1 MTTENF
7 ERILSRQLDFCK
19 DLLTAKGKEYDLT
32 EDDRFHSFKTA
43 AAIQKCTPKQALCG
57 MMCKHTISI
66 YDMACSEETFEF
78 EKWIEKITDHINY
91 LLLLRGMI
99 EEEEQIREIH

>member
-1 MTTENF
+1 MTTKDF
-7 ERILSRQLDFCK
+7 EQVMSKQLDFCRA
-19 DLLTAKGKEYDLT
+19 LLSSKSKEYDLT
-32 EDDRFHSFKTA
+32 DDDRLHSFKVA
-43 AAIQKCTPKQALCG
+43 AAVQNCTQKQALCG

-66 YDMACSEETFEF
+66 YDMVNSNDIFSK

-99 EEEEQIREIH
+99 EEEEQTYEFH